1 MNNGD
6 TKGFWHG
13 RHFVK
18 VAGIVLFVGLRACRD
33 RRIKR
38 TVEAATLLCFSTCG
52 EFLHVVKS
60 VLPLR
65 WHFHGRTRG
74 VSSLIP
80 FCVLGDGLG
89 LDWVVSVAFSNLND
103 SVILFCD
110 SQLLE
115 IWVTPARRILIILI
129 VINDYPSH

>member
-1 MNNGD
+1 M
-6 TKGFWHG
+6 
-13 RHFVK
+13 
-18 VAGIVLFVGLRACRD
+18 
-33 RRIKR
+33 
-38 TVEAATLLCFSTCG
+38 
-52 EFLHVVKS
+52 
-60 VLPLR
+60 
-65 WHFHGRTRG
+65 
-74 VSSLIP
+74 
-80 FCVLGDGLG
+80 G